1 MFSFALYRISD
12 LVLEECLREIDAEMD
27 EIGEGIVHQ
36 VCKSEF
42 SVPEPSVI
50 AEQIAADRAHERTEQ
65 IQEISEMQE
74 RSRSEFQERS
84 RSEYQERSRSEHQE
98 RSRSEFQERSR
109 SGYQDRSRSEFQERS
124 AKSQDKRVK
133 IQEEPEQEYIS
144 KFGVDYNRED
154 NFTPRINSQM
164 ERSDLDVSGEDE
176 DTSPRVGRFE
186 SLADIEDLQAVD
198 PQTETEIQTE
208 IQTERENYDQSI
220 SRSEARPNRSEAGQS
235 WSEAWPS
242 RSEVRADEYDDDDYE
257 DDDDDVEEVSP
268 IDSDDL
274 EYSTDET

>member
-1 MFSFALYRISD
+1 MFSFVSYRISD

-42 SVPEPSVI
+42 SVPEPSVV
-50 AEQIAADRAHERTEQ
+50 AEQIAADRLHEITDQ
-65 IQEISEMQE
+65 IQEI
-74 RSRSEFQERS
+74 SEFQERS
-84 RSEYQERSRSEHQE
+84 RSEFEEKSRSVHQE

-124 AKSQDKRVK
+124 GKSQDKRVK
-133 IQEEPEQEYIS
+133 IQEEPEQENIR
-144 KFGVDYNRED
+144 KFGEDYYRED
-154 NFTPRINSQM
+154 NFTPRIDSQL

-176 DTSPRVGRFE
+176 DTSPRLGRFE

-235 WSEAWPS
+235 WSEAGPS